1 VQKSYGSLLTAGYP
15 RALDGRPILG
25 NAEACSCDSGTGG
38 RFSSCQPTTAEA
50 VNQNNLLSNIIR
62 PMIKQQ
68 FEVTPGYKM
77 VDGPLRRWCLV
88 FVLGFIFLG
97 LSSDE
102 T

>member
-1 VQKSYGSLLTAGYP
+1 
-15 RALDGRPILG
+15 
-25 NAEACSCDSGTGG
+25 
-38 RFSSCQPTTAEA
+38 
-50 VNQNNLLSNIIR
+50 
-62 PMIKQQ
+62 MIKQQ